1 MIDYDKTLEAM
12 KDVLRETK
20 EAKPLKV
27 VYRELDIGGVIFVP
41 KEYTERFA
49 KEIAL
54 FLKYQI
60 TNKGLQ
66 FIPIEPIKMEDCE
79 NDNR

>member
-20 EAKPLKV
+20 EAKPIKV
-27 VYRELDIGGVIFVP
+27 AYCELDIGGVIFVP

-54 FLKYQI
+54 FLKYQ
-60 TNKGLQ
+60 TEDKGLQ
-66 FIPIEPIKMEDCE
+66 FKWIEPIEFNGE
-79 NDNR
+79 